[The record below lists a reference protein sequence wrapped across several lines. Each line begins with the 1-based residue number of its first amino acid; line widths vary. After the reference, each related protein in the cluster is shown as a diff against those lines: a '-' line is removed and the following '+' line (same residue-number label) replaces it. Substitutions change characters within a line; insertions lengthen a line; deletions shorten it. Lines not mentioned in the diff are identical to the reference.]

1 MPSQNVVVIVVLI
14 VLGVIAA
21 HLALL
26 RHINSRATHLYQQR
40 DASELASYLEK
51 GYVRRLM
58 PAYNRG
64 CLVLAAH
71 ELSGDATGAKKVIDS
86 LVDIAAP
93 GAQRNDLASRAVNH
107 YVSTGD
113 STGAH
118 RFVNRLRTKGEAA
131 LCDELDRLIE
141 IEIDGS
147 DKYLD
152 EMTSALEAADSPTKK
167 RLYAL
172 IAKQYE
178 NRGDIGKA
186 KQARDA
192 ARAC

>member
-1 MPSQNVVVIVVLI
+1 MSSESIVVIVILVI
-14 VLGVIAA
+14 LGIIAA
-21 HLALL
+21 HLAIL
-26 RHINSRATHLYQQR
+26 RHINLRATSLYQQHN
-40 DASELASYLEK
+40 AQGLSAYLQR

-58 PAYNRG
+58 PAYNHG
-64 CLVLAAH
+64 CLMLAARD
-71 ELSGDATGAKKVIDS
+71 LAGDAIGAQEIIDG

-93 GAQRNDLASRAVNH
+93 GAQRNDLAGRAVNH
-107 YVSTGD
+107 YVSTED
-113 STGAH
+113 SAGAH
-118 RFVNRLRTKGEAA
+118 RFVNRLRTQGEAA

-141 IEIDGS
+141 IEIDDS

-152 EMTSALEAADSPTKK
+152 DMTAALETADTPTKR

-178 NRGDIGKA
+178 NRGDTA
-186 KQARDA
+186 RAREARDA